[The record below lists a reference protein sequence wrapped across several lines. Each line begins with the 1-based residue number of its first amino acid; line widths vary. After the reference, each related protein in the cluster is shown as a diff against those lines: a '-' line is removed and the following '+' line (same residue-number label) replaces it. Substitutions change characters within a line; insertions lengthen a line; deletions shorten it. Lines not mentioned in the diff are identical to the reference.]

1 MLPSKRKIA
10 TYSQMSQ
17 SEAAQPNPLLL
28 LIEFNYLP
36 KVHFEEFPAL
46 VSNVQLCLN
55 KALVQP
61 STLLTCFQ
69 HGVPLSCPM

>member
-36 KVHFEEFPAL
+36 TVPFEEFPGL
-46 VSNVQLCLN
+46 VSSIQLCRN
-55 KALVQP
+55 KVLVQP
-61 STLLTCFQ
+61 STPLTWCFQ
-69 HGVPLSCPM
+69 HGLPLSQ